1 MKAMILAAGR
11 GERLRPLTDRTPKPL
26 IDVGGQPLIGHH
38 LRALAAAGFYD
49 VVINVAYRAEQI
61 EAALGD
67 GRRYGVRIVYSRETP
82 GELDTGGGI
91 AHALPVLGPAPFLV
105 ISSDVVS
112 DIDYGAVAQRR
123 AGAEAHLVLV
133 DNPPH
138 HPRGDFGLRGDTIV
152 ETPPRLTYAGVGVF
166 APHWFAGRDTPRF
179 ALATVLREAITAD
192 RASGEHHRGRWIDVG
207 RPSALAAARQGLRD
221 AGAGGATPQV

>member
-26 IDVGGQPLIGHH
+26 IDLGGQPLIGHH
-38 LRALAAAGFYD
+38 LRALAAAGLHD

-61 EAALGD
+61 EAALGN
-67 GRRYGVRIVYSRETP
+67 GRRYGVRITYSRETP
-82 GELDTGGGI
+82 GEFDTGGGI
-91 AHALPVLGPAPFLV
+91 ANALPLLGPAPFLV

-112 DIDYGAVAQRR
+112 DIDYGALAERQ

-138 HPRGDFGLRGDTIV
+138 HPRGDFGLQGDAIV
-152 ETPPRLTYAGVGVF
+152 EIPPRLTYAGVGVF
-166 APHWFAGRDTPRF
+166 APHWFADRDTPRF
-179 ALATVLREAITAD
+179 ALSTVLREAIAED

-207 RPSALAAARQGLRD
+207 RPSALAAARQGMSN
-221 AGAGGATPQV
+221 AGPCRSLPRA